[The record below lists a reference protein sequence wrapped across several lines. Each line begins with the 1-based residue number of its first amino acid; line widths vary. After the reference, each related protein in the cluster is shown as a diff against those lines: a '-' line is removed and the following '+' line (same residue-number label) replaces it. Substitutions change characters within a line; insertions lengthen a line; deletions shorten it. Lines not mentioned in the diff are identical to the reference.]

1 MTCLARLIDTV
12 IGIGLDV
19 GTSGVRGVA
28 LNQAGESLA
37 VAALPL
43 PEPQRQGAQVAQE
56 PALWRDA
63 LFRLIPAL
71 LSQIDRRHVAALC
84 LDATSGTV
92 LLADEEGKPLGPALM
107 YNDGRATAEARRIG
121 GLAPRE
127 CAAHGVS
134 SSLAKALW
142 LLSQSPRIPPPK
154 VLHQGD
160 WLIGELTG
168 EYQQSDE
175 NTCLKLGYDPV
186 RRCWPPWLT
195 HLGIQPAQLPRVHR
209 PGAAIAPLRA
219 ELAAAWGLSPNVAVL
234 AGTTDSTAGFLA
246 TGADSVG
253 DAVTSLGSTLVLKVL
268 AKQPVFAPENGVY
281 SQPLADLWL
290 VGGGSNTG
298 GTVLRQLFS
307 PAQISAL
314 TARLDP
320 DHATGLDYYPLPGVG
335 ERFPDADPT
344 MLPRLTPRPS
354 DDAVFFQGILEAMAQ
369 IELRGYQRLAELG
382 APYPRRVMSIG
393 GGAANLAWTRI
404 RGQRLGVPMVAP
416 EHQDAAY
423 GAARL
428 TLPYLQALASD
439 DLH

>member
-1 MTCLARLIDTV
+1 V

-28 LNQAGESLA
+28 LNPAGETLA

-43 PEPQRQGAQVAQE
+43 SEAQRRGAEVSQD
-56 PALWRDA
+56 PALWREA

-71 LSQIDRRHVAALC
+71 LSQLDRHQVAAMS

-92 LLADEEGKPLGPALM
+92 LLADEAGNPLSPALM
-107 YNDGRATAEARRIG
+107 YNDGRATAEAARIA

-142 LLSQSPRIPPPK
+142 LLAQTPRTPPPK

-168 EYQQSDE
+168 KYCQSDE
-175 NTCLKLGYDPV
+175 NTCLKLGYDPL
-186 RRCWPPWLT
+186 RRCWPAWLV
-195 HLGIQPAQLPRVHR
+195 HLGIQREQLPQVHR
-209 PGAAIAPLRA
+209 PGALIAPLRA
-219 ELAAAWGLSPNVAVL
+219 ELAAAWGLPADVAVL

-246 TGADSVG
+246 TGADSIG

-268 AKQPVFAPENGVY
+268 SKQPVFAPEYGVY
-281 SQPLADLWL
+281 SQPLGELWL

-307 PAQISAL
+307 PAQIAAL

-320 DHATGLDYYPLPGVG
+320 SRTTGLDYYPLPGVG
-335 ERFPDADPT
+335 ERFPEADPT
-344 MLPRLTPRPS
+344 MPPRLTPRPS
-354 DDAVFFQGILEAMAQ
+354 DDGVFFQGILEAMAR

-382 APYPRRVMSIG
+382 APYPQRVMSIG
-393 GGAANLAWTRI
+393 GGAANVAWTRI
-404 RGQRLGVPMVAP
+404 RGQMLGVPMVAP
-416 EHQDAAY
+416 QHQDAAY

-428 TLPYLQALASD
+428 TLPYLNAGARSERP
-439 DLH
+439 